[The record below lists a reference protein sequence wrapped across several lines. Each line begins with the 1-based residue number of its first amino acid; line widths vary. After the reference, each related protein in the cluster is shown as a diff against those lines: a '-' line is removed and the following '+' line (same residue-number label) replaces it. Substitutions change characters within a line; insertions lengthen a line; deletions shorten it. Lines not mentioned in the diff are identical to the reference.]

1 MMNYLD
7 IWRAIDRLAEKHGM
21 SASGLAKRAGLNPT
35 TFNPGKRLG
44 PDGKPRWP
52 GTESIA
58 KILDVTGMTMADFA
72 GLLHKKGEMAAV
84 APLLTVPLLGLAQAG
99 EAGFF
104 DDAGFPVGG
113 GWDEIKLPSAPD
125 PNSYALEV
133 SGNSMEPAYRDGDIL
148 IISPGAPLRRGD
160 RVVVKTNEGEVMAK
174 ELVRMTTN
182 KLDLKSLNPLHNDRS
197 FLLKDIIWVARVL
210 WVSQ

>member
-7 IWRAIDRLAEKHGM
+7 IWRAIDRLAEKYNM
-21 SASGLAKRAGLNPT
+21 SPSGLAKRAGLNPT
-35 TFNPGKRLG
+35 TFNPGKRIG

-52 GTESIA
+52 NTESIA
-58 KILDVTGMTMADFA
+58 KILDVTGTNMADFA
-72 GLLHKKGEMAAV
+72 GLLHRKGQEPETAKAQ
-84 APLLTVPLLGLAQAG
+84 TVPLLGLAEAG
-99 EAGFF
+99 QAGFF

-113 GWDEIKLPSAPD
+113 GWDEIKLPSTPD
-125 PNSYALEV
+125 DNSYALEV
-133 SGNSMEPAYRDGDIL
+133 SGNSMEPAYREGDIL
-148 IISPGAPLRRGD
+148 IISPSAPLRRGD

-174 ELVRMTTN
+174 ELVRMTNT

-197 FLLKDIIWVARVL
+197 FGLKDVTWVARIL